1 MVIYLDILIM
11 LNFIINYCF
20 IKLIYILFNEKVS
33 KIRIIISSIVSII
46 LLLSFLFD
54 YIIFNVIKIFGGLL
68 LIFIAFKYTNRKRFV
83 IMTCLYYILQ
93 FSFIGI
99 LSIFNIKGCSVLLF
113 LLLICLLVL
122 IYSKKNILYNNKT
135 YKIIIEFN
143 ERTIILDG
151 FLDTGNMATYNEYPI
166 VFIDKKYFS
175 NDLKIFN
182 VSTIKTVN
190 GHQIIN
196 CYKPKEFYVIDNNK
210 KISKDVLISFSSFDN
225 NISCLLNNL
234 MFI

>member
-1 MVIYLDILIM
+1 MVIYLDVLIM
-11 LNFIINYCF
+11 LNFVINYCF

-33 KIRIIISSIVSII
+33 KIRIIISSMVSII
-46 LLLSFLFD
+46 LLFSFLFD
-54 YIIFNVIKIFGGLL
+54 YIIFNIIKIFGGIL
-68 LIFIAFKYTNRKRFV
+68 LIIIAFKYTNKKRFV

-93 FSFIGI
+93 FSFIGV
-99 LSIFNIKGCSVLLF
+99 LSIFNIKGCSVLLC

-122 IYSKKNILYNNKT
+122 IYSKKNTLFTNKT
-135 YKIIIEFN
+135 YK
-143 ERTIILDG
+143 TIIKFNNKTITLDG

-166 VFIDKKYFS
+166 VFIDQKYYS

-182 VSTIKTVN
+182 VSTVKTVN
-190 GHQIIN
+190 GNKLIN
-196 CYKPKEFYVIDNNK
+196 CYKPKEFYVVEGNK
-210 KISKDVLISFSSFDN
+210 KISKDVLISFSSFNN